1 MSTVRR
7 TYVYLLAFAGLA
19 MLSIALANLAQVLI
33 DVALDSPLV
42 RAERYVRDTIAFN
55 AAAALVG
62 LPAWLIHWWW
72 IQRSARSDPREWAS
86 LLRRLYLYVVLA
98 AGVLV
103 AAASADDA
111 LRQALGA
118 LSGVATANPWLNV
131 LRPLPFT
138 ITGLIVWLAH
148 WRVAEA
154 DRAAVGESGGSATL
168 RRWYVYGL
176 TFVGLITLLAGAQ
189 GLLEALWRLAT
200 QPAPPALAG
209 MAPGGAGALVG
220 LVLWLAHWVL
230 LPDRLPEAVRRDDG
244 QAVLRSVYLFLA
256 LAVGVLGTLVGLS
269 QLLYYAVGR
278 LLGVDRPGG
287 VGGNLLQAAA
297 GPASIALVYAAAWA
311 YQRHA
316 LRRQEAAFSE
326 APRQAGI
333 RRLYTYLI
341 SLLGLSALAIGVAG
355 LLWTLGDVL
364 FNAPAATTGDGWRGQ
379 VALFSTL
386 ALVGL
391 PVWLLHWR
399 AAPDAAPE
407 SASLAR
413 RLYVYLSLIGAM
425 LTLIGSAAA
434 VLYRLI
440 SLGLGEASS
449 VGVLT
454 DLTHALAVAA
464 VAAVVAAYHWR
475 VLRSDA
481 RRTVVEASPTEARA
495 VVELRAED
503 PAALERALS
512 AVRAS
517 GVQVKIVG

>member
-42 RAERYVRDTIAFN
+42 RAERYVRDTISLN

-62 LPAWLIHWWW
+62 LPAWLVHWWW
-72 IQRSARSDPREWAS
+72 IQRSARSDPRERAS
-86 LLRRLYLYVVLA
+86 ALRRLYLYVVLA
-98 AGVLV
+98 AALLI

-118 LSGVATANPWLNV
+118 LSGVAPANPWLNAV
-131 LRPLPFT
+131 RPLPFT
-138 ITGLIVWLAH
+138 ATGLIVWLGH
-148 WRVAEA
+148 CRSVDA

-176 TFVGLITLLAGAQ
+176 AFVGLLTLLAGAQ
-189 GLLEALWRLAT
+189 GLVETLWRFAT
-200 QPAPPALAG
+200 QPAQPALAG
-209 MAPGGAGALVG
+209 MAPAAAGALVG
-220 LVLWLAHWVL
+220 LAVWLAHWVL
-230 LPDRLPEAVRRDDG
+230 LPERLPEAVRRDDG

-333 RRLYTYLI
+333 RRLYMYLV

-355 LLWTLGDVL
+355 VLWGPGDVL
-364 FNAPAATTGDGWRGQ
+364 FNPPAPPTRDGWRGQ
-379 VALFSTL
+379 A
-386 ALVGL
+386 G
-391 PVWLLHWR
+391 
-399 AAPDAAPE
+399 
-407 SASLAR
+407 
-413 RLYVYLSLIGAM
+413 
-425 LTLIGSAAA
+425 
-434 VLYRLI
+434 
-440 SLGLGEASS
+440 
-449 VGVLT
+449 
-454 DLTHALAVAA
+454 
-464 VAAVVAAYHWR
+464 
-475 VLRSDA
+475 
-481 RRTVVEASPTEARA
+481 
-495 VVELRAED
+495 
-503 PAALERALS
+503 
-512 AVRAS
+512 
-517 GVQVKIVG
+517 